1 MLSSRISRLLI
12 VVSQDTSIKH
22 NLVLHSVYLSTG
34 TLLCPSRNDKELPS
48 EEDADS
54 DAHSQKSALMLSVR
68 AYVTRAMS

>member
-22 NLVLHSVYLSTG
+22 NLVLHSVYLST
-34 TLLCPSRNDKELPS
+34 LLCPSRNDLELPS

-54 DAHSQKSALMLSVR
+54 DAH
-68 AYVTRAMS
+68 

>member
-22 NLVLHSVYLSTG
+22 NLVLHSVYLST
-34 TLLCPSRNDKELPS
+34 LLCPSRNDQELPS

-54 DAHSQKSALMLSVR
+54 DAHSQNSALMLSVR

>member
-22 NLVLHSVYLSTG
+22 NLVLHSVYLST
-34 TLLCPSRNDKELPS
+34 LLCPSRNDKELPS

-54 DAHSQKSALMLSVR
+54 DAHSQNSALMLSVR